1 MISSQRWTSTNL
13 PPSNRYSPGESI
25 GFYPFLLALLWG
37 DSPQTLTS
45 FAERFPMR
53 MLHPFCRLFLILAT
67 LCSASLLSAK
77 VVWLVG
83 KGAPIDAPTVAQELS
98 TMLKGEEVKVVEYT
112 WLSAWVNAL
121 DTDGSR
127 AELLKA
133 DTLLVTRSATESDH
147 LTFLGLAT
155 LREIRPLHLP
165 EIKLVAVQKPVYRMS
180 GLCNNPRLQQT
191 ARLAIG
197 ANIDFIALPKVW
209 QRVYTD
215 DTFYN
220 NKVPKSATTENYI
233 AAAGI
238 ARALRGQDFEIA
250 PLGGI
255 HADLAEDLLESINK
269 GLDLC
274 EDVLFAANHLPIGG
288 YNIRV
293 GKSFDAILYDGDFE
307 RCIGEWLE
315 RFAAADGRKLTLHYT
330 KDTTINTG
338 WPCLFRSV
346 HTLGKMPKATIYT
359 RPAFEDN
366 TGRTE
371 LQHLE
376 AIYKMDAHKGN
387 WIPFPLAIAEWNRR
401 YPEMPV
407 YQGAIPTQHTAAMF
421 AAMLY
426 LRWTGATVLPFNC
439 DQPTS
444 NAISIGLDVML
455 RYQVMRRNVNA
466 ILCRALDEDSFAFS
480 LWRQPTEKVVVRFD
494 TSDETKKASERK
506 IVFTKNNFW
515 TPQTVSVDQPCIFYW
530 KIAAKQFP
538 GQNTGARIIGELP
551 MPPEEPETPAEED
564 LPPEALAPA
573 EEVGLPAEATAPA
586 EAEVAPAT
594 ETPAETC
601 EGGQCAVP
609 PEADAEP
616 AEAEEACEGGQ
627 CAVPTEADAEP
638 AEAAEACEGGQCA
651 VPEVAAPVASTPVF
665 SEKTFAPSTVPSA
678 PDCVQLEVVKPRG
691 EHDLHQAMENAKT
704 QNKFL
709 LIQYGRENC
718 TNCQKVWNMLGD
730 GRIPLPEDFLYA
742 DVSVDDPET
751 RAIFEETFSVTD
763 DGRYYPFLVV
773 MGPDG
778 SQLAFRS
785 GLGTPEEY
793 NAMMKTARDDY
804 NTWQP

>member
-98 TMLKGEEVKVVEYT
+98 TMLKGEEVQVVEYT

-121 DTDGSR
+121 DTDGTR

-220 NKVPKSATTENYI
+220 NKVPKSATTENYV

-255 HADLAEDLLESINK
+255 HATLAEDLLESINK

-293 GKSFDAILYDGDFE
+293 GKAFDAILYDGDFE

-359 RPAFEDN
+359 RPAFEDD

-609 PEADAEP
+609 
-616 AEAEEACEGGQ
+616 
-627 CAVPTEADAEP
+627 TEADAEP

-651 VPEVAAPVASTPVF
+651 VPEVSAPVESTPVF

-691 EHDLHQAMENAKT
+691 EHDLRQAMENAKT

-730 GRIPLPEDFLYA
+730 GSIPLPEDFLYA

>member
-1 MISSQRWTSTNL
+1 
-13 PPSNRYSPGESI
+13 
-25 GFYPFLLALLWG
+25 
-37 DSPQTLTS
+37 
-45 FAERFPMR
+45 MR

-67 LCSASLLSAK
+67 LCYVPVLSAK

-98 TMLKGEEVKVVEYT
+98 TMLKGEEVQVVEYT
-112 WLSAWVNAL
+112 WLSAWVNTP
-121 DTDGSR
+121 DPDGTR

-133 DTLLVTRSATESDH
+133 DTLLVTRAAAESDH
-147 LTFLGLAT
+147 LAFLGLAT
-155 LREIRPLHLP
+155 LRELRPLYLSD
-165 EIKLVAVQKPVYRMS
+165 IKLVAVQKPVYRMS
-180 GLCNNPRLQQT
+180 GLCNNGRLQQT

-197 ANIDFIALPKVW
+197 ANVDFIALPKVW

-220 NKVPKSATTENYI
+220 NKVPKGANSETYV

-238 ARALRGQDFEIA
+238 ARALRGKDFEIA

-255 HADLAEDLLESINK
+255 HAELAEDLLDSINK

-293 GKSFDAILYDGDFE
+293 GNVFDAILYDGDFE

-315 RFAAADGRKLTLHYT
+315 RFAEADGRKLTLHYT
-330 KDTTINTG
+330 KDTMINTG

-346 HTLGKMPKATIYT
+346 HQLGKMPKATIYT

-366 TGRTE
+366 SGHTE

-376 AIYKMDAHKGN
+376 AIYKMDAHKAN

-407 YQGAIPTQHTAAMF
+407 YQGTIPTQHTAAMF

-466 ILCRALDEDSFAFS
+466 ILCRALDENRFAFS

-515 TPQTVSVDQPCIFYW
+515 TPQTVSVEQPCIFYW
-530 KIAAKQFP
+530 KIAAKHFP
-538 GQNTGARIIGELP
+538 GQNTGARMIGELP
-551 MPPEEPETPAEED
+551 MPPEKTETPAEAQ
-564 LPPEALAPA
+564 LPPEALQPA
-573 EEVGLPAEATAPA
+573 EEINPPAEAVTPAADVQAETVNLPAES
-586 EAEVAPAT
+586 
-594 ETPAETC
+594 
-601 EGGQCAVP
+601 
-609 PEADAEP
+609 
-616 AEAEEACEGGQ
+616 
-627 CAVPTEADAEP
+627 
-638 AEAAEACEGGQCA
+638 AEACEGEQCA
-651 VPEVAAPVASTPVF
+651 VPEAAVPAEPSPTF
-665 SEKTFAPSTVPSA
+665 SDKPFAPSTVPAA
-678 PDCVQLEVVKPRG
+678 PDCEQLKVVKPRG
-691 EHDLHQAMENAKT
+691 EHDLRQAMENAKT

-751 RAIFEETFSVTD
+751 RAVFEETFSVTD
-763 DGRYYPFLVV
+763 AGRYYPFLVV